1 MAVPPLPIFNPEP
14 FLKYKEAKLKEI
26 ASIESKRLED
36 LKDARTTVFK
46 YAIPASIIDGVAGVI
61 GTLITGNILYLL
73 LVILFLIIVYFLA
86 EGLDRKKLS
95 ERIDIMEDTDL
106 QLYLIARQEITL
118 LGRAYK

>member
-1 MAVPPLPIFNPEP
+1 MAAPPLPGFNPEP

-26 ASIESKRLED
+26 ADIESKRLED

-46 YAIPASIIDGVAGVI
+46 YAIPASIIDGVAGVF

-86 EGLDRKKLS
+86 DGLDRKKLS
-95 ERIDIMEDTDL
+95 ERIDIMEDTDF
-106 QLYLIARQEITL
+106 QLYLISRQEIAIF
-118 LGRAYK
+118 GRA